1 MEFKIQN
8 LKFKKGRTA
17 ALCLALFSA
26 TLTFL
31 LFAHTA
37 SAATI
42 SHPPTNLGL
51 VAYWSLDEGTSTV
64 AWDMSGSQNNAVV
77 SAGTTWTNGRRGKA
91 VDFSTPASSPNIAA
105 PSSSSLNFGTG
116 SFSISM
122 WGKYRDFTYP
132 KAWFMIKKSNTCYV
146 AGNPGWD
153 IGHAYNSDGLYIC
166 YTDGTNLVQNYSLS
180 FDTGYKPSDLTN
192 KWAMVT
198 IVFDK
203 SANRVKAYVNGVKQT
218 NEYDISTV
226 TGSVNNSAN
235 LTIGTMYGWQ
245 SDGVVDD
252 VRIYNRALSAS
263 EVSAM
268 YKSGQVTR
276 KTVSN
281 SGLVGYWAM
290 NEATGTVAMD
300 SSGNG
305 NSGTI
310 SGATW
315 GTGKR
320 GQSLN
325 FDGSDDYMS
334 ISDANALDLSTQG
347 TLSIWAKSDR
357 SMPSDDT
364 NYYYRNFISKSYG
377 GSTATVVYSFHWHG
391 TNTLSELRMCI
402 STGAALTCQTY
413 NVGSLTIGAWYN
425 FVVTWDTTANS
436 LIFYVN
442 GSNVSSLTN
451 TNPAQNSATPLYVGG
466 CTFGCA
472 SNQNWDGQLDDAR
485 VYNRAL
491 SATEIANLYKQNETK
506 INSSQNDKL
515 TNGLVGLWSF
525 NGTDIIGSTAYDRS
539 TNANN
544 GTIYGTTKMAGKV
557 GQGLYFDG
565 DDYIEAAH
573 TASMDV
579 TALTIAMW
587 IKTPT
592 SLCSGVAC
600 FRALLSKQGAD
611 RDYNLYTYS
620 SDGTNIT
627 HMHMSSARFGVT
639 MPALTTAYKPGEWH
653 HVAFTVDA
661 SGNYV
666 HYSDGVSFASGA
678 ITAGANAN
686 SNYPIWIGR
695 ADNYYN
701 DIIDEARVYNRAL
714 SASEI
719 KQLYNMGR

>member
-1 MEFKIQN
+1 MKSG
-8 LKFKKGRTA
+8 KFKF
-17 ALCLALFSA
+17 LIFFSLFSVSF
-26 TLTFL
+26 FL
-31 LFAHTA
+31 LFHTA

-42 SHPPTNLGL
+42 SRPPTNLGL

-77 SAGTTWTNGRRGKA
+77 SAGTTWVNGRRGKA
-91 VDFSTPASSPNIAA
+91 VDFTTPASSPNIAA

-268 YKSGQVTR
+268 YKTGQVTR

-305 NSGTI
+305 NNAAISGTTLP
-310 SGATW
+310 SWTN
-315 GTGKR
+315 GKK
-320 GQSLN
+320 GKGLS
-325 FDGSDDYMS
+325 FDGLTST
-334 ISDANALDLSTQG
+334 ISLSN
-347 TLSIWAKSDR
+347 SS
-357 SMPSDDT
+357 
-364 NYYYRNFISKSYG
+364 
-377 GSTATVVYSFHWHG
+377 
-391 TNTLSELRMCI
+391 
-402 STGAALTCQTY
+402 
-413 NVGSLTIGAWYN
+413 SL
-425 FVVTWDTTANS
+425 
-436 LIFYVN
+436 
-442 GSNVSSLTN
+442 SSLTSSF
-451 TNPAQNSATPLYVGG
+451 TISHWIKTTSSAGQMYTVGNAG
-466 CTFGCA
+466 GPDGYRFGLSSGQIAFLVGDGSYTESACGSVTVNDGSWHMITGVFSRSGTLQFTCYLDGAFVANVSLPSAYA
-472 SNQNWDGQLDDAR
+472 SMQANAPGIGKPPCCSAVSGLLDDVR
-485 VYNRAL
+485 IYNRAL
-491 SATEIANLYKQNETK
+491 SAAEVANLYKQNETK

-525 NGTDIIGSTAYDRS
+525 NGTDISGTTAYDRS

-544 GTIYGTTKMAGKV
+544 GTIYGATKVAGKV

-565 DDYIEAAH
+565 SSYVEAAH

-592 SLCSGVAC
+592 SLCGGVTC
-600 FRALLSKQGAD
+600 YRALLSKQGAD